1 MAQAPR
7 DVDPAPAAV
16 PVGPD
21 EQPDARPVAP
31 GGLRR
36 MVTGVG
42 VGVVAGLLLLLDL
55 RDDEAAAAIRP
66 RIRGRLRGVTRS
78 RDARSRIH
86 RWVRR

>member
-21 EQPDARPVAP
+21 EQPEARPVAP

-55 RDDEAAAAIRP
+55 RDDEADVASRP
-66 RIRGRLRGVTRS
+66 RIRGRVVGATRS
-78 RDARSRIH
+78 GDARRRSH
-86 RWVRR
+86 RWARR